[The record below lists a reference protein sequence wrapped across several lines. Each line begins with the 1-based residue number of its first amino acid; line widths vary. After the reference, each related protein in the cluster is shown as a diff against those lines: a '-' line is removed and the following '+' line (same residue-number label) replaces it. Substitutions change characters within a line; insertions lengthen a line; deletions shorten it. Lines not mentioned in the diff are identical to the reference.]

1 VIERRGVVEYRL
13 NDVQGTLVV
22 VIVGLVTGNRFDRL
36 PRIAHGKG
44 VTNKLQHFRI
54 VTAVADGY
62 ALLRG
67 DVPAFQQAAD
77 AVGFMQA
84 FLMFRWPPRLGC
96 W

>member
-1 VIERRGVVEYRL
+1 
-13 NDVQGTLVV
+13 
-22 VIVGLVTGNRFDRL
+22 VTGNRFDRL

-67 DVPAFQQAAD
+67 DVPALPGNLFSSAG
-77 AVGFMQA
+77 AV
-84 FLMFRWPPRLGC
+84 P
-96 W
+96 